1 MDSHNGQT
9 IESPSSI
16 KGTIIPSLIQF
27 GHLVNPL
34 MTLFQNY
41 NIYCGV
47 SWYLFRH
54 QLFTLNKNEIIV
66 FFLTLRIMKVLHID
80 DSPEICALYS
90 DMFTVDHHSVRSVN
104 SGKEGLELVLKNN
117 YDLILLDMCMPKY
130 SGFDFLLDLKHR
142 RPSELSK
149 VVVVS
154 ALEMNSI
161 QEQELLDL
169 GIRSILR
176 KPISL
181 DSLLSQI
188 EQAVSF

>member
-1 MDSHNGQT
+1 M
-9 IESPSSI
+9 
-16 KGTIIPSLIQF
+16 
-27 GHLVNPL
+27 
-34 MTLFQNY
+34 
-41 NIYCGV
+41 
-47 SWYLFRH
+47 
-54 QLFTLNKNEIIV
+54 
-66 FFLTLRIMKVLHID
+66 RILHIED
-80 DSPEICALYS
+80 DPEISQVFADILATKNHDFDSTS
-90 DMFTVDHHSVRSVN
+90 D
-104 SGKEGLELVLKNN
+104 GKDGLELAVYKD

-130 SGFDFLLDLKHR
+130 GGFDFLLDLKHR

-188 EQAVSF
+188 EQVVSF